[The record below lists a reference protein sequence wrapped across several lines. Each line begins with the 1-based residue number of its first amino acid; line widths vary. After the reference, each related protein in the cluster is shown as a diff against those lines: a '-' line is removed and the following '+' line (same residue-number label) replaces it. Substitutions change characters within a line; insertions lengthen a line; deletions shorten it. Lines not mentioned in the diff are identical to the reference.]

1 MVACTA
7 PLALVVSVAIGKQ
20 ALRPCASNND
30 DGNWQNCTSNTVL
43 AGAAES
49 WIVMSPVFATVTKPT
64 LGFDAEET
72 VALHWPV
79 VGGVGVGPAL
89 GVSGGLGVGTGVG
102 VGMGLVGVVGGG
114 VPLTVGGFG
123 ETRNRLSVVPP
134 QPAINTRAETMSP
147 CKQDRGMRKCM
158 AHTPRALYLGWAE

>member
-1 MVACTA
+1 
-7 PLALVVSVAIGKQ
+7 
-20 ALRPCASNND
+20 
-30 DGNWQNCTSNTVL
+30 
-43 AGAAES
+43 ES
-49 WIVMSPVFATVTKPT
+49 WIVTSPVFATVTKPT

-89 GVSGGLGVGTGVG
+89 GVSGGLGIGTGVG
-102 VGMGLVGVVGGG
+102 VGVGLVPRGVGVGEPRTDGG
-114 VPLTVGGFG
+114 LG
-123 ETRNRLSVVPP
+123 ELRNRLSVVLA
-134 QPAINTRAETMSP
+134 QHATNARAETMSP